1 MKKILVNGYLGKMG
15 QSLLGVINNTKNYEL
30 IYSVDI
36 NSGFTKISTNF
47 DDINPSILEKIDCV
61 VDFSNSRGFKASSE
75 FSIKNEYLMLA
86 EAQVI
91 AMKI

>member
-36 NSGFTKISTNF
+36 NSDNSKKSPIALIILKKI
-47 DDINPSILEKIDCV
+47 
-61 VDFSNSRGFKASSE
+61 
-75 FSIKNEYLMLA
+75 
-86 EAQVI
+86 
-91 AMKI
+91 